1 MTPIAVR
8 LATVLAAV
16 TAGLFLVSCTS
27 PAADGHTDHEHG
39 TASEVSADHGGASG
53 ATGQAEADH
62 NADDVTFAA
71 NMIPHHR
78 QAVEMAALV
87 PGRSTDSAL
96 ATLAS
101 EIAAAQE
108 PEIRTMEGF
117 LVQWGA
123 RPDANAGHGGHGM
136 TMPGMVDDATMAR
149 LRSLSGT
156 EFGTLWLESMI
167 GHHQGAIEMAKAELA
182 NGTNADAIALA
193 RTIIETQQAEIGQ
206 MKQMLGGG

>member
-27 PAADGHTDHEHG
+27 PAADGHTDHEHS
-39 TASEVSADHGGASG
+39 TTPEVSADH
-53 ATGQAEADH
+53 EADH
-62 NADDVTFAA
+62 NADDVAFAA

-78 QAVEMAALV
+78 QAVEMSALV
-87 PGRSTDSAL
+87 PERSTDTAL

-101 EIAAAQE
+101 DIAAAQE
-108 PEIRTMEGF
+108 PEIRTMEAF

-123 RPDANAGHGGHGM
+123 RPDAAAGHGGHGT

-149 LRSLSGT
+149 LRSLTGT
-156 EFGTLWLESMI
+156 EFGALWLESMI
-167 GHHQGAIEMAKAELA
+167 GHHQGAIEMAKAEIA
-182 NGTNADAIALA
+182 NGTHADAIALA
-193 RTIIETQQAEIGQ
+193 RTIIDTQQAEIGQ